1 MHDISKTTTASPSQ
15 AELKYSVVKE
25 KGFKRTNTDRHC

>member
-1 MHDISKTTTASPSQ
+1 MHDISKTIMASPSQ